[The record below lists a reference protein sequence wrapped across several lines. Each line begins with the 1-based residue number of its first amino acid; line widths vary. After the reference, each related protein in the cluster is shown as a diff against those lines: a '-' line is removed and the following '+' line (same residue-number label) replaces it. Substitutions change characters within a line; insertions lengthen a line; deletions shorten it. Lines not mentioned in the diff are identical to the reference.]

1 MSINVNVP
9 TKLITAQ
16 YNYTLNG
23 MRLRTLILSKLAP
36 EDYPN
41 QTDMIIS
48 VDEWV
53 NTYGG
58 NKSGALESMLAGA
71 ESIQT
76 SPVVFQDEPLASY
89 LMVTSSFH
97 TKDAI
102 KLGVSRDFLEACIM

>member
-9 TKLITAQ
+9 FRLITAQ

-23 MRLRTLILSKLAP
+23 MRLRDLILSKLAP

-53 NTYGG
+53 NAYSS
-58 NKSGALESMLAGA
+58 NKSGALKSMLAGA
-71 ESIQT
+71 KSIQT
-76 SPVVFQDEPLASY
+76 SPLFLR
-89 LMVTSSFH
+89 TSLWQVILWLCHPFTQKMLSN
-97 TKDAI
+97 
-102 KLGVSRDFLEACIM
+102 